1 MMLRDCD
8 EKRQGPVR
16 HSPRTET
23 RPISFRMLKEAQK
36 KGILGIER
44 DGRDAHPAYP
54 ASRLCEQAHKKAPK
68 QACRD

>member
-1 MMLRDCD
+1 
-8 EKRQGPVR
+8 
-16 HSPRTET
+16 
-23 RPISFRMLKEAQK
+23 MLKEAQK